1 MFNLRVLGG
10 AVLESAEGRVKGA
23 AAQRRRLALL
33 VLLARSRGRPLG
45 RDKVIG
51 LLWPEHSTDAAR
63 HLLAQALYQIRRA
76 LPQEPFITPGDEVA
90 LNEQVLTCDANAFDD
105 AIAAGALEGAVAMY
119 RGDFLDGFFLP
130 DAAEFERWV
139 EEERGRLRRAQG
151 QVLERLAE
159 AAEGRDE
166 PLSAAAWWQRAAEH
180 EPYSS
185 RLVLRLMRALEWG
198 GEHLAAIRA
207 AEKHAEFLRED
218 IGASPDP
225 EVLAYA
231 ERLRTNPL
239 PGQIPPL
246 PERSTGRQADETVDT
261 ADLAAEKAEDSPP
274 VSLAALDGRSGTYV
288 LPDSLAPAG
297 ITEPSARQK
306 QSRSRLVGVIISGL
320 IAVIF
325 ILVVVLRTRPDSAT
339 AAPRDSRLDP
349 RRVAVLYFD
358 DMSEHR
364 DAEHIAA
371 GLTEALIHE
380 LAQVQ
385 SLDVISR
392 NGVKPFRGKAVSLD
406 SIISVLHAGTIVEGS
421 VQRVGDRLRIT
432 VQLIDGS
439 SGTHLQSRTL
449 VRPIEELFALEGAL
463 SLEVSRFLR
472 ERLGEEIRIREH
484 AQGTR
489 SAAAREAMMRAGEL
503 YGRTER
509 AAGEPDPLGPEVRI
523 RTLQRADSLLALA
536 EREDPRWA
544 EPSLRRGWVSLAL
557 AETRPE
563 SQRSAELVRAV
574 AQAERVLA
582 RHSGHPGALELRGTA
597 RWSIAR
603 LDTPGSEGERQSLLA
618 AVEQDLKAVLEL
630 DPSRAT
636 AWSTFSQYLRLQGR
650 VSEADVAA
658 RRALEADEFLSDADQ
673 ILERLYRSALMVGR
687 FEEALGWCDEGH
699 QRFPTNWRFVDC
711 ELTLLGYGQGT
722 AQDVARAWAL
732 RRELEQLHPLATA
745 RAEGRAYNPIF
756 RDMNVAM
763 VLARAGMR
771 DSARAMVARARQAA
785 ASNRDLNVSLAYD
798 RARVAYVLGDTTQ
811 ALRQLSAY
819 LEAKPRARGAIAQ
832 DVTFVGL
839 REHPQFRAIVTP
851 AGASPTS

>member
-90 LNEQVLTCDANAFDD
+90 LNEQVLTCDANAFED
-105 AIAAGALEGAVAMY
+105 AIAAGALEGAVEMY

-139 EEERGRLRRAQG
+139 EEERGRLRRAHG
-151 QVLERLAE
+151 QVLEGLAE
-159 AAEGRDE
+159 GAEGRDE

-185 RLVLRLMRALEWG
+185 RLILRLMRALEWG

-218 IGASPDP
+218 IGASADP

-246 PERSTGRQADETVDT
+246 PERSGRQADEI
-261 ADLAAEKAEDSPP
+261 AEKADPVAERLEGSPP
-274 VSLAALDGRSGTYV
+274 VGLAALTVTSGTDV
-288 LPDSLAPAG
+288 LPNSIAPAA
-297 ITEPSARQK
+297 ITGPGARQR
-306 QSRSRLVGVIISGL
+306 QSRSRLVAMTISGL
-320 IAVIF
+320 IAATF
-325 ILVVVLRTRPDSAT
+325 ILVVILRTRPDSAS

-371 GLTEALIHE
+371 GLTEGLIHE
-380 LAQVQ
+380 LTQVR

-392 NGVKPFRGKAVSLD
+392 HGVKPFRGKAVSLD
-406 SIISVLHAGTIVEGS
+406 SIVSVLHPGSIVEGS

-432 VQLIDGS
+432 VQLIDVS

-449 VRPIEELFALEGAL
+449 VRPIDELFALEGAL

-484 AQGTR
+484 GHGTR
-489 SAAAREAMMRAGEL
+489 NAAAREALMRAGEL

-536 EREDPRWA
+536 EGEDPRWA
-544 EPSLRRGWVSLAL
+544 EPPLRRGWVSLAL
-557 AETRPE
+557 AETRPD
-563 SQRSAELVRAV
+563 SQRSADLVRAV

-582 RHSGHPGALELRGTA
+582 RHPGHPGALELRGTA
-597 RWSIAR
+597 RWRIAR
-603 LDTPGSEGERQSLLA
+603 LDTPVSEGERRSLLSS
-618 AVEQDLKAVLEL
+618 VEQDLKAVLEL

-636 AWSTFSQYLRLQGR
+636 AWSTLSQYLRLQGR

-687 FEEALGWCDEGH
+687 FDEALKWCDEGH
-699 QRFPTNWRFVDC
+699 QRFPTNWRFVECD
-711 ELTLLGYGQGT
+711 LTLLGYGQGT
-722 AQDVARAWAL
+722 PQDVERAWML
-732 RRELEQLHPLATA
+732 RRELEQLHPVAYA

-771 DSARAMVARARQAA
+771 DSARAMVARALRSAG
-785 ASNRDLNVSLAYD
+785 NNPDLNVSLTYD
-798 RARVAYVLGDTTQ
+798 RARVAYVLGDTTET
-811 ALRQLSAY
+811 LRQLAAY
-819 LEAKPRARGAIAQ
+819 VGAKPRARDAIAQ

-839 REHPQFRAIVTP
+839 REHPEFRAIVTP
-851 AGASPTS
+851 AGTATTS